1 MQIQKISI
9 NKLKPEAY
17 NPRKNLQSGDP
28 EYDKIKRSIQEFGYV
43 EPIIV
48 NQRNNTVVGGHQ
60 RLKILKELGEKEID
74 CVIVELDE
82 AHEKALNV
90 ALNKAT
96 GTWEI
101 PALKDLLE
109 SLDDGSFDVTLT
121 GFDLAEIESLMTQVH
136 QEEPIDLDDNKK
148 DRDREMLT
156 CPKCGFKFEV
166 TK

>member
-9 NKLKPEAY
+9 SKLKPAKY
-17 NPRKNLQSGDP
+17 NPRVDLQPGTP
-28 EYDKIKRSIQEFGYV
+28 MYEKIKRSIQEFGYV

-48 NQRNNTVVGGHQ
+48 NQRNNTIVGGHQ

-74 CVIVELDE
+74 CVIVDLDE
-82 AHEKALNV
+82 KREKALNV

-109 SLDDGSFDVTLT
+109 SIDDGSFDVTLT
-121 GFDLAEIESLMTQVH
+121 GFDLEEIELLMTQTH
-136 QEEPIDLDDNKK
+136 QEEPKK
-148 DRDREMLT
+148 KEKEPKIIV
-156 CPKCGFKFEV
+156 CPKCGHEFEAF
-166 TK
+166 TLKE